1 MRRKRENRRSGW
13 FIEFLNLDNN
23 RKGEE
28 SMNIE
33 LVGTKEPTTA
43 EKVKSL
49 LDDLYDV
56 SGRPQNNE
64 RFDNKVSK
72 AIQALLALRSSL

>member
-1 MRRKRENRRSGW
+1 
-13 FIEFLNLDNN
+13 
-23 RKGEE
+23 
-28 SMNIE
+28 MNIE

-49 LDDLYDV
+49 LDDLYEV

-64 RFDNKVSK
+64 KFDNKVSK